1 MTNESEAQGG
11 ANQGSALSKAIHDLE
26 QAEGDLK
33 KGDLKHAED
42 EARAAVE
49 DIEAAERDDLITIV
63 VDGVD
68 RRVRPGKW
76 IVRDL
81 KAALGI
87 DPAKVLAEITPQG
100 LKDLDDGAE
109 IEVHRKE
116 QFMTHA
122 RSGGSS

>member
-1 MTNESEAQGG
+1 MTANEEAQ
-11 ANQGSALSKAIHDLE
+11 K
-26 QAEGDLK
+26 QAHGP
-33 KGDLKHAED
+33 GN
-42 EARAAVE
+42 V
-49 DIEAAERDDLITIV
+49 ITII

-68 RRVRPGKW
+68 HEVRPGRWK
-76 IVRDL
+76 VSDL

-109 IEVHRKE
+109 IEPHQKE

-122 RSGGSS
+122 RSGGSA